1 MALYDRVAYVSG
13 VIWII
18 YRADVQLSSAWITED
33 YFKLYYVFTFIRKK
47 KKSNLIILNFSRDLL
62 SFFKK
67 HFLSNWDKKILLYL
81 SFAEMLF
88 LGG

>member
-47 KKSNLIILNFSRDLL
+47 KKGQI
-62 SFFKK
+62 
-67 HFLSNWDKKILLYL
+67 
-81 SFAEMLF
+81 
-88 LGG
+88 

>member
-47 KKSNLIILNFSRDLL
+47 KSNLIILNFYRDLL
-62 SFFKK
+62 SFFKSF
-67 HFLSNWDKKILLYL
+67 FLIQLGSKNTTL
-81 SFAEMLF
+81 SKFS
-88 LGG
+88 